1 MEKNTFTS
9 IRSWALLSILLS
21 SLSACLNTKQVTY
34 ISSIQDTTLPI
45 QEIYQEPLIQKNDIL
60 SIQISSLNAEA
71 SSVFN
76 TTNTQATSTTGSNG
90 YTTGAGGYLVNNE
103 GNVQLPLL
111 GSFKAAGLTKNQ
123 LKQTITDS
131 IVSKKLLIE
140 PIVSIRH
147 LNFDVTVIGEVGKPT
162 VINVPNEKISLLKA
176 LGLAGDI
183 TIYGKKENVL
193 IVREV
198 EGVRKATRINV
209 NNKAF
214 LSSPYYYLQPNDIVY
229 VEPNKQK
236 VIAAN
241 RNQQLLPSIL
251 SALSIIAI
259 VVTQLVK

>member
-1 MEKNTFTS
+1 MEKKTFTLLL
-9 IRSWALLSILLS
+9 SWAILSILLS
-21 SLSACLNTKQVTY
+21 QLSACLNTKQVTY
-34 ISSIQDTTLPI
+34 ISPIQDTTLSIEEP
-45 QEIYQEPLIQKNDIL
+45 YQEPLIQKNDIL

-90 YTTGAGGYLVNNE
+90 YSTGAGGYLVNHE

-131 IVSKKLLIE
+131 IISKNLLID

-147 LNFDVTVIGEVGKPT
+147 LNFDVTIIGEVGKPT

-209 NNKAF
+209 NSKDF
-214 LSSPYYYLQPNDIVY
+214 LTSPYYYLQPNDIVY

-236 VIAAN
+236 VITAN

-251 SALSIIAI
+251 SGLSIIAI

>member
-1 MEKNTFTS
+1 M
-9 IRSWALLSILLS
+9 LVVQ
-21 SLSACLNTKQVTY
+21 LSACLNTKQVTY
-34 ISSIQDTTLPI
+34 ISSIQDTSLFVPESYLEPI
-45 QEIYQEPLIQKNDIL
+45 IQKNDIL

-71 SSVFN
+71 SSLFN
-76 TTNTQATSTTGSNG
+76 TTNTQATTTTGSNG
-90 YTTGAGGYLVNNE
+90 YTTGAGGYLVNHE
-103 GNVQLPLL
+103 GYVQLPLL
-111 GSFKAAGLTKNQ
+111 GIFKAAGITKNE

-131 IVSKKLLIE
+131 IVRKNLLID

-214 LSSPYYYLQPNDIVY
+214 LTSPYYYLQPNDIVY

-236 VIAAN
+236 VITAN

-251 SALSIIAI
+251 SALSIVAI
-259 VVTQLVK
+259 VVTQLAK